1 MEIEHVFKPL
11 LVKLLQAAI
20 FLSVV
25 FAAIWFQDAYQY
37 EINPYIMG
45 GWGFIASYGF
55 TLLLCRLEA
64 FLILRR
70 ARLTGFAGEE

>member
-1 MEIEHVFKPL
+1 MNDDHLFSPWI
-11 LVKLLQAAI
+11 VKLLQLAI

-25 FAAIWFQDAYQY
+25 FAAIWFQETYQY

>member
-1 MEIEHVFKPL
+1 MSQTVLRICQL
-11 LVKLLQAAI
+11 AI
-20 FLSVV
+20 FLGVV
-25 FAAIWFQDAYQY
+25 FAAIWFQETYQY

-55 TLLLCRLEA
+55 TLLVVRIESWRVS
-64 FLILRR
+64 RR